1 MAVINKKSYENYKV
15 NANFI
20 AILNNLHIM
29 INVKN
34 MDLEH
39 LLMKHILVDGQQKQG
54 SESVYILS
62 DLQTLNWLMLLL
74 FVICV
79 ELYLC

>member
-29 INVKN
+29 INVNN

-39 LLMKHILVDGQQKQG
+39 LLMKHTLVDGQKEQG
-54 SESVYILS
+54 TESVYILYN
-62 DLQTLNWLMLLL
+62 LQPSYCTMLMFFL
-74 FVICV
+74 
-79 ELYLC
+79 